1 MAVSMS
7 SRSEGVELLEVNFLF
22 ALGAF
27 VFEDLDGDDF
37 SFFELTH

>member
-7 SRSEGVELLEVNFLF
+7 SRSEGVELLEVNFFL

-27 VFEDLDGDDF
+27 VFKDLDGDDF